1 MKTTQ
6 SVVNRV
12 APSSRP
18 AAHCIA
24 ATEDFISA
32 IDGPTLQRL
41 GVVYFV
47 LQMIGWKCWC
57 SNTSWMFRDKQGYY
71 VRCLDCGRR
80 IPHDPLL
87 GEHVV

>member
-6 SVVNRV
+6 SVVNRIAS
-12 APSSRP
+12 APTT
-18 AAHCIA
+18 ATHGTA
-24 ATEDFISA
+24 ATDGVRSA

-41 GVVYFV
+41 GFLYLV

-80 IPHDPLL
+80 VPHEPLL
-87 GEHVV
+87 GDRVV